1 MTSLDI
7 WVIAV
12 YLLAVLG
19 MSVLIAVRQRTTDDY
34 YVAGRRLGGGTI
46 AASILATQVSAV
58 SLIGGPAFVALA
70 PGGGLVWLQYE
81 LAIPLAM
88 VILMAVVVPVLRR
101 GSFVTVYEYLGARFG
116 PSSRLALAVVFLLA
130 RSLASGVI
138 LYAVALPLAVAF
150 GFPLGPTM
158 LGIGGFAVLYT
169 TVGGIRADVFSDI
182 LQLVVLV
189 GALVVC
195 IVAAADALGGLG
207 AALALIPQDRTQA
220 LILGEHGLGDG
231 ATFAFW
237 PMVVGGLFLYVSYYG
252 FDQSQAQRLL
262 STRDVSA
269 ARRALFLNGVL
280 RFPIAAL
287 YCFFGLLLAAWLRA
301 NPGFAGGFLEERADA
316 LVPRFLLEVAPAGV
330 RGLFIAGLFA
340 AAMSSLDSAF
350 NSLSAVTLR
359 DVLGRGPDRGERAGD
374 RAGERLWVAR
384 GLSLLWGIF
393 CTAAAFFFAGSSE
406 TVIESVNR
414 VGSLFYGPVLGLFAL
429 GMLVRRASERSA
441 LLGLFAGLLVV
452 GGLWVAAPGV
462 SWMWWNPA
470 GFAATFATGWLAAY
484 GAPGREVSGALVW
497 EGRAVTARPDRGLR
511 LAYAGLGAA
520 FVLLIILTAAVPGV
534 FG

>member
-1 MTSLDI
+1 MTPLDI
-7 WVIAV
+7 GVIAV

-88 VILMAVVVPVLRR
+88 LILMAVVVPVLRR

-195 IVAAADALGGLG
+195 IVAAADALGGLD

-220 LILGEHGLGDG
+220 LVLGEHGLGDG

-237 PMVVGGLFLYVSYYG
+237 PMVLGGLFLYVSYYG

-301 NPGFAGGFLEERADA
+301 NPGFAGGLLEERADA
-316 LVPRFLLEVAPAGV
+316 LVPRFLVEVAPAGV
-330 RGLFIAGLFA
+330 RGVFIAGLFA

-359 DVLGRGPDRGERAGD
+359 DVLGRGAEGGGR
-374 RAGERLWVAR
+374 GERLWMAR

-393 CTAAAFFFAGSSE
+393 CTAAAFFFARSSE

-429 GMLVRRASERSA
+429 GMLLRRASERSA

-462 SWMWWNPA
+462 SWMWWNAA
-470 GFAATFATGWLAAY
+470 GFAASFATGWLAVY
-484 GAPGREVSGALVW
+484 GAPGTEVTGPLVW
-497 EGRAVTARPDRGLR
+497 AGGAAPGRRDWGLG